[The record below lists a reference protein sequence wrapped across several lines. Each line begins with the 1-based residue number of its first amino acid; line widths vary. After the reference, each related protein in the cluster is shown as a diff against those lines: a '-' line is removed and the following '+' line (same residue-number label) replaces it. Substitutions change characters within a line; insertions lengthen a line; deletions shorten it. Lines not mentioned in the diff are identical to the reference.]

1 LFFNAITKPQ
11 KDQKRKKKLKKPQ
24 STQDYPSFLFVG
36 TWLLANLRGLV
47 EEDVIL

>member
-11 KDQKRKKKLKKPQ
+11 KDQKRKKLKKPQ

-36 TWLLANLRGLV
+36 TWLRANLRGLV